1 MALELVGGAFLS
13 SLFQTLFDNLA
24 SSEVLDF
31 FRKKNLNPGLL
42 KKLKILLNSAEAV
55 LDDAE
60 GKQLGNPHVRE
71 WLLQL
76 KEEIYAAEDLMIEIC
91 DECLP
96 NDVECES
103 SSRPRKVMRLA
114 LPAFSKTACEKE
126 MVTKIQEIIDTLK
139 LLLEQKTHLGL
150 EKTSV
155 HNGSYNSQRLLA
167 TSIVEESDVYGR
179 EDDKENIIDLLL
191 SNDDSGNKV
200 HVIPIVG
207 MGGIGKTTLAGL
219 VYHNDRVS
227 ESFDVKAW
235 VTVSDYFD
243 TLRLTK
249 AILQNVVGSQAQ
261 DNKDLNQLQ
270 EALKKALKGRK
281 FFFVLDDVW
290 NKKYNLWCDFMR
302 AFETGA
308 RGSKLIVT
316 TRDEKIASMVA
327 PNVRPHQL
335 GAISDEECRKLL
347 AKHVFCSG
355 SPSAYPNMEVI
366 SGKIVERCKGLPLAV
381 ISLAGLLRAQPS
393 PKEWERIL
401 HADIW
406 EMQNNDDVEI
416 LPSLWLSYH
425 YLPPHL
431 KRCFAYCSLF
441 PHDYELDKEELIL
454 LWRAE
459 NLLAIQKG
467 QRPEEVGED
476 YFNDLVA
483 RSLFRRTPAS
493 AYVMHDLV
501 SDLAKFVS
509 AEFCLSWDEYN
520 SNTSK
525 SKARHLFLGN
535 KIVDSKAISQ
545 AKYLRTLL
553 APSWGSYW
561 PTFLTTDWG
570 MKSSLLSV
578 AQSLRVLSLRGYFYR
593 DLPDSIEDLKH
604 LRYLNLSSST
614 IESLPDT
621 VCNLHNLQILLLS
634 WCDRLTRLPNKI
646 GSLINLQHLDVTG
659 TPLVDMPKELHKLKS
674 LQFLPKFVVGK
685 INGSSINQL
694 QELLHLHGRICISG
708 LENIVGVGDIAE
720 TILKDLK
727 FVTELILEWK
737 GRSENSDLELERV
750 ALEWLLPH
758 TDLRILKIQGYRGTR
773 FADWLG
779 DSSFSNV
786 TSISLEGCR
795 RCRLLPPLGQL
806 PSLEKLEI
814 SGFDE
819 LERIGDEFFS
829 SSTSST
835 IVPFRSL
842 KELDIG
848 SMMSWKEWSLT
859 RAYGEAGVLPSLTC
873 LRISCCKQLVS
884 LLPGVPQQQTH
895 TPFPSL
901 EIIYVSFC
909 PMLETFLEWGS
920 FSRLQSIDIWGCE
933 RLFALRRSW
942 DLQRFTSLTSL
953 ELRYWFDSSVG
964 SFPEEGLLP
973 TTLTSLTIN
982 EFEYIELLKGKSLQQ
997 LTSLESLSIERCE
1010 KLRCLPEER
1019 LPPSL
1024 SFLCIRNCPFLER
1037 RCQRENGEDW
1047 HKIDHISRVKIK
1059 GAIEWDE

>member
-13 SLFQTLFDNLA
+13 SLFQTLFDKMA

-42 KKLKILLNSAEAV
+42 KKLKILLNSADVV

-96 NDVECES
+96 TDIECES
-103 SSRPRKVMRLA
+103 SSRPRKVMGFT
-114 LPAFSKTACEKE
+114 LPAFSETACEKE
-126 MVTKIQEIIDTLK
+126 IEPKVQEIIETLK

-150 EKTSV
+150 EETSV
-155 HNGSYNSQRLLA
+155 HNGPYNSQRLLA

-179 EDDKENIIDLLL
+179 EDDKEKIIDLLL
-191 SNDDSGNKV
+191 SNDDSGNTV
-200 HVIPIVG
+200 QVIPIVG

-219 VYHNDRVS
+219 VYNNDRVS
-227 ESFDVKAW
+227 KSFDVKAW
-235 VTVSDYFD
+235 VTVSDNFD
-243 TLRLTK
+243 ALRITRT
-249 AILQNVVGSQAQ
+249 ILQNVEKSGSQAH
-261 DNKDLNQLQ
+261 DSKDLNQLQ
-270 EALKKALKGRK
+270 EALKIALNGQK

-290 NKKYNLWCDFMR
+290 NKKYNLWGDFMR

-308 RGSKLIVT
+308 RGSKLVVT

-335 GAISDEECRKLL
+335 GELSDEECRKLL
-347 AKHVFCSG
+347 AKHVFCNR

-366 SGKIVERCKGLPLAV
+366 SRKIVERCKGLPLAV
-381 ISLAGLLRAQPS
+381 ISLAGLLRAQPD

-406 EMQNNDDVEI
+406 EMPNNGDVEI

-431 KRCFAYCSLF
+431 KRCFAYCSIF
-441 PHDYELDKEELIL
+441 PHDYEFSKEELIL

-459 NLLAIQKG
+459 NILAIQKG
-467 QRPEEVGED
+467 QSPQETGED

-483 RSLFRRTPAS
+483 RSLFRRTPGLI
-493 AYVMHDLV
+493 YVMHDLV

-525 SKARHLFLGN
+525 SKARHLFVST
-535 KIVDSKAISQ
+535 KISDIKEFEALTQ
-545 AKYLRTLL
+545 AKYWRTLL
-553 APSWGSYW
+553 APK
-561 PTFLTTDWG
+561 WG

-578 AQSLRVLSLRGYFYR
+578 AQSLRVLSLRGYPYP
-593 DLPDSIEDLKH
+593 DLPDSIGDLKH
-604 LRYLNLSSST
+604 LRYLNLSSSQ
-614 IESLPDT
+614 IKSLPDT

-634 WCDRLTRLPNKI
+634 YCRLLTRLPNKI
-646 GSLINLQHLDVTG
+646 GRLINLLHLEVRM
-659 TPLVDMPKELHKLKS
+659 TPLVDMPDDLYKLKS
-674 LQFLPKFVVGK
+674 LQFLPKFVVGEN
-685 INGSSINQL
+685 NGSSINQL
-694 QELLHLHGRICISG
+694 QKLLHLYGTICISG

-727 FVTELILEWK
+727 FVRELIFRWN

-750 ALEWLLPH
+750 ALERLLPH

-773 FADWLG
+773 FVDWLG

-806 PSLEKLEI
+806 PSLEELKI
-814 SGFDE
+814 SEFDE

-842 KELDIG
+842 KKLNIEG
-848 SMMSWKEWSLT
+848 MRSWKEWSLT
-859 RAYGEAGVLPSLTC
+859 RAYGEAGVLPSLTH
-873 LRISCCKQLVS
+873 LRIWKCERLVS
-884 LLPGVPQQQTH
+884 LLPGEPQQQTH

-901 EIIYVSFC
+901 ETIYVSLC

-920 FSRLQSIDIWGCE
+920 FSRLQSIRIWGCE
-933 RLFALRRSW
+933 MLFALRRSW
-942 DLQRFTSLTSL
+942 DLQRCTSLTSL
-953 ELRYWFDSSVG
+953 ELRYCFDSSVG

-973 TTLTSLTIN
+973 TTLTSLSIIG
-982 EFEYIELLKGKSLQQ
+982 FEYLKSLNGRSLQQ
-997 LTSLESLSIERCE
+997 LTSLESLFICHCE
-1010 KLRCLPEER
+1010 QLRCLPEER

-1024 SFLCIRNCPFLER
+1024 SFLRIHNCPLLER

-1047 HKIDHISRVKIK
+1047 HKIDHITRVEIR
-1059 GAIEWDE
+1059 GEYIML